1 MVNSDNQDANRWI
14 LNKPFIAYGQFQTV
28 MQLVDSQIE
37 EDW

>member
-1 MVNSDNQDANRWI
+1 MVNSDSQDANKWI
-14 LNKPFIAYGQFQTV
+14 LNKPSIAYGQFQTV